1 MNILFVTPRIP
12 YPPDTGAKIRTF
24 NLLKQARA
32 GGENQVSLLSFIYSD
47 TELEGVKKIKELG
60 IEVVTVRGQD
70 RVTFQ
75 AILKAVFYNIPLT
88 IAKYHRGAM
97 VFALKDYLSKQKVDV
112 VHFDH
117 IHMGQYLKYVKPVPV
132 VVDEHNVE
140 WIIYQRCCENK
151 KGLTRLLWKIETEKM
166 AFFEKRLCNQASC
179 VTFVSDTD
187 RNILEHHV
195 KNQNTLKTIE
205 NGVDTDFFSAG
216 PEGGNCSEEDSLVF
230 TGSMDWYFNED
241 AVVYFFNE
249 VLPLIWSKKKDVRF
263 YIVGRN
269 PSSVVTQLQEKDKR
283 IVVTGMVP
291 DVRPYIRKAKVVVI
305 PLRFGG
311 GTRLKILEAL
321 SMKKALVS
329 TTLGA
334 EGLDVENGCDL
345 MIADSPI
352 PIAENILHLLQ
363 NDNMRKNLGES
374 GRNLVESQYDWKII
388 GSKLNAIYKEMRALV
403 R

>member
-1 MNILFVTPRIP
+1 MKILFVTPRIP

-32 GGENQVSLLSFIYSD
+32 GGGNQVSLLSFIYND
-47 TELEGVKKIKELG
+47 TELDGVKKIKEFG
-60 IEVVTVRGQD
+60 IEVITVRGQD
-70 RVTFQ
+70 KVTFQ
-75 AILKAVFYNIPLT
+75 AVFKAVFCNIPLT

-97 VFALKDYLSKQKVDV
+97 VFALKDFLSKQKVDV

-117 IHMGQYLKYVKPVPV
+117 IHMGQYLKYVKNVPV
-132 VVDEHNVE
+132 LVDEHNVE

-166 AFFEKRLCNQASC
+166 AFFEKRICNQASC

-187 RNILEHHV
+187 RNILEQHV

-205 NGVDTDFFSAG
+205 NGVDTDFFSAASDS
-216 PEGGNCSEEDSLVF
+216 GNPSGEDSLVF

-241 AVVYFFNE
+241 AVVFFYNE
-249 VLPLIWSKKKDVRF
+249 VLPLIWAKKEDVRF

-269 PSSVVTQLQEKDKR
+269 PSHVVRQLQEKDKR
-283 IVVTGMVP
+283 IIVTGMVP
-291 DVRPYIRKAKVVVI
+291 DVRPYLERAKVVVV

-334 EGLDVENGCDL
+334 EGLDVKNNRDL
-345 MIADSPI
+345 VIADTPRQM
-352 PIAENILHLLQ
+352 AEDILHLLQ
-363 NDNMRKNLGES
+363 DENMRKNLGNNGHS
-374 GRNLVESQYDWKII
+374 LVETQYDWNII
-388 GSKLNAIYKEMRALV
+388 GRRLNEIYRELKKND
-403 R
+403 